1 MCVMGGI
8 GTDDDR
14 AIKALDS
21 AQKMLD
27 TPPYGMVL
35 NNPAYTEYK
44 LNLGEI
50 SSYPPGYKE
59 NAGIFC
65 HNNPWVACAEATVG
79 RGDRA
84 WEIFSKICPAYLEDI
99 SEVHRTEPYIYAQM
113 IAGKD
118 AVRQGEAKNSWLTG
132 TASWNFITVTQWI
145 LGVKPHYDGL
155 MIDPCIPTS
164 WEGYK
169 VTRKFR
175 GVTYNIK
182 ISNPDKV
189 SKGGVKSLTL
199 NGQKVDGQIVL
210 YTGNDESCNVEV
222 VLG

>member
-1 MCVMGGI
+1 
-8 GTDDDR
+8 
-14 AIKALDS
+14 
-21 AQKMLD
+21 
-27 TPPYGMVL
+27 
-35 NNPAYTEYK
+35 
-44 LNLGEI
+44 
-50 SSYPPGYKE
+50 
-59 NAGIFC
+59 
-65 HNNPWVACAEATVG
+65 
-79 RGDRA
+79 
-84 WEIFSKICPAYLEDI
+84 
-99 SEVHRTEPYIYAQM
+99 M

-189 SKGGVKSLTL
+189 SKGLSH
-199 NGQKVDGQIVL
+199 
-210 YTGNDESCNVEV
+210 
-222 VLG
+222 